1 MIERFIPQTRKLIA
15 LAAREARAL
24 GATSVGDEH
33 FVLAVVIERPM
44 LVMLPAHPAPWLT
57 AEMPSVNDAR
67 ALLRRDTRDALAALG
82 ISLDEIESRVEAT
95 FGASAWAEASTAGR
109 IRFSH
114 EGRRALE
121 LALRRARRCRR
132 RQVVISDVLSGA
144 LDVDGRGKRLL
155 VELGVDVEELQQRL
169 ATTTQLVL

>member
-33 FVLAVVIERPM
+33 FVLAVIIELPR
-44 LVMLPAHPAPWLT
+44 LVMLPATPAPWLT
-57 AEMPSVNDAR
+57 DDAPSVDDAR
-67 ALLRRDTRDALAALG
+67 TLLRRDTRDTLAALG

-95 FGASAWAEASTAGR
+95 FGAGAWAEASAAGR
-109 IRFSH
+109 IRFSN
-114 EGRRALE
+114 EGKRALE

-132 RQVVISDVLSGA
+132 KQVVVSDVLSGA
-144 LDVDGRGKRLL
+144 LEVDGRGRRLL
-155 VELGVDVEELQQRL
+155 RELGVDVDELRERL
-169 ATTTQLVL
+169 AATQLVL